1 MGEGAQ
7 RAGGSGIIAS
17 MRKVLVIY
25 NPAAGR
31 FPVKPFLKAIET
43 ELVKADWKVDI
54 IATQNG
60 EHTVQLGGQAAAEGY
75 DAAFAVGG
83 DGTIGQVAS
92 GLVGSETALGVLPA
106 GTSNVWAQELG
117 LPAFTWA
124 YPGRLQE
131 NARILST
138 APIQRVDVGKCNE
151 YSFMMWA
158 GMGLDALAIRSIE
171 PRVRLEKFFAV
182 PEYAASTIWS
192 ASQWRGIRLRL
203 WADDQEV
210 EGHYLVAVA
219 NNIRRYMGG
228 YSILSPDAYI
238 DDGLLDLWLFQGD
251 SLTDAFRIAYELWRG
266 HHVTSSEAQ
275 RISFQSLRVQAESPF
290 FVHMDA
296 EPKDAT
302 QEAKIT
308 VQKQALK
315 LLMPPDSL
323 HLLQNAN

>member
-1 MGEGAQ
+1 
-7 RAGGSGIIAS
+7 

-54 IATQNG
+54 IATQSG

-238 DDGLLDLWLFQGD
+238 DDGLLDLWLFHGD
-251 SLTDAFRIAYELWRG
+251 SLADAFRIAYELWRG

-302 QEAKIT
+302 QEVHIT
-308 VQKQALK
+308 VNKQALK

>member
-1 MGEGAQ
+1 MR
-7 RAGGSGIIAS
+7 RA
-17 MRKVLVIY
+17 LVVY
-25 NPAAGR
+25 NPTAGR

-43 ELVKADWKVDI
+43 ELVKEGWQVDI
-54 IATQNG
+54 IATQSGDHAVRLG
-60 EHTVQLGGQAAAEGY
+60 EQAAAEQL
-75 DAAFAVGG
+75 DAVFAVGG

-92 GLVGSETALGVLPA
+92 GLAGSETALGVLPA

-131 NARILST
+131 NARCLAT
-138 APIQRVDVGKCNE
+138 APVHHVDIGQCNE
-151 YSFMMWA
+151 HSFMMWA

-171 PRVRLEKFFAV
+171 PRVRIEKFFAV
-182 PEYAASTIWS
+182 PEYATSTIWN

-210 EGHYLVAVA
+210 EGHYLLAVA

-228 YSILSPDAYI
+228 YSILSPDAYL

-251 SLTDAFRIAYELWRG
+251 SLADAFRIAYELWRG
-266 HHVTSSEAQ
+266 QHVNSNEAQ
-275 RISFQSLRVQAESPF
+275 RITFQSLRVQAESSF

-302 QEAKIT
+302 QEAYIT
-308 VQKQALK
+308 VHKQALK
-315 LLMPPDSL
+315 LLIPKEAL
-323 HLLQNAN
+323 HLLQHAN